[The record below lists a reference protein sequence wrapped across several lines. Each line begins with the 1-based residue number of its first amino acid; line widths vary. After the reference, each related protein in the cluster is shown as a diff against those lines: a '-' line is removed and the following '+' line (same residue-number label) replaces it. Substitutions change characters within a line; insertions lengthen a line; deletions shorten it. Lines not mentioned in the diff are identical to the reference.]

1 MKKFISNILI
11 FVLVSVV
18 IYSFFIFAWGTIT
31 PSYFNKN
38 LNYKLGAYGFMNSRI
53 NNANTLKDIDILFLG
68 SSHAYR
74 GFDVRFYENLGYKS
88 FNLGSSA
95 QTPLQT
101 NLLLKR
107 YLDTLNPKHIVY
119 DVYPEIFDNDGVE
132 SALDLIANSSND
144 FESLKMAL
152 SINHVKVYNTLIFGY
167 INDFFGT
174 NSNYNEDKNK
184 GSDTYIKN
192 GFVEKELSYYNGK
205 YKHDIKWKFKGYQQ
219 NSFEDIITYIN
230 SKNIHLSL
238 VQVPVTKSRYKGYRE
253 KHKFDTYINKFS
265 AYYNFNKLLDLN
277 DTIHFYDTQ
286 HLNSKGVNLFNQAIK
301 EQVLKK

>member
-1 MKKFISNILI
+1 MIINPGIRKSLNKEKLRKYNCEVLI
-11 FVLVSVV
+11 
-18 IYSFFIFAWGTIT
+18 
-31 PSYFNKN
+31 PSYN
-38 LNYKLGAYGFMNSRI
+38 LVKKL
-53 NNANTLKDIDILFLG
+53 
-68 SSHAYR
+68 
-74 GFDVRFYENLGYKS
+74 
-88 FNLGSSA
+88 
-95 QTPLQT
+95 
-101 NLLLKR
+101 
-107 YLDTLNPKHIVY
+107 LN
-119 DVYPEIFDNDGVE
+119 
-132 SALDLIANSSND
+132 
-144 FESLKMAL
+144 
-152 SINHVKVYNTLIFGY
+152 
-167 INDFFGT
+167 
-174 NSNYNEDKNK
+174 
-184 GSDTYIKN
+184 
-192 GFVEKELSYYNGK
+192 KELSHHLCKEKKINVPNTYFNIKEFGVKKNNLFIKK